1 MNKLILVRY
10 GEHEGG
16 HLNEVG
22 IKAMVFVAEKLKHL
36 LENQNVGIVC
46 AEVPRAIESAH
57 IVSEA
62 LNVSPAKHFVE
73 LYAVEDTP
81 IHLTKAAEVIDS
93 AGGECDVLIAVVS
106 REYIESLPNYILQSL
121 GVEKPIETHLER
133 GEVLILDYGTK
144 EITYLR

>member
-22 IKAMVFVAEKLKHL
+22 TKAMVLVAEKLKPL
-36 LENQNVGIVC
+36 LQNADASIVC
-46 AEVPRAIESAH
+46 AEIPRAVESAH
-57 IVSEA
+57 IISEA
-62 LNVSPAKHFVE
+62 LNISPAKHFAQ
-73 LYAVEDTP
+73 LYASEDAP
-81 IHLTKAAEVIDS
+81 IYLTKAGEVIDS
-93 AGGECDVLIAVVS
+93 AGGECDVLIAVIS
-106 REYIESLPNYILQSL
+106 REYIQTLPNYILQSL

-133 GEVLILDYGTK
+133 GEVLILDYGKK

>member
-10 GEHEGG
+10 GEHTDE

-22 IKAMVFVAEKLKHL
+22 IKAMVLVAEKLRHL

-46 AEVPRAIESAH
+46 AEVPRAIESTH
-57 IVSEA
+57 IICET
-62 LNVSPAKHFVE
+62 LNVPPTKHFPE
-73 LYAVEDTP
+73 LYASDDTP
-81 IHLTKAAEVIDS
+81 IHLNKAVQVLDS
-93 AGGECDVLIAVVS
+93 VGGEHDVLIAVIS
-106 REYIESLPNYILQSL
+106 REYIEALPNYILQGL

-133 GEVLILDYGTK
+133 GEILILDYGKK

>member
-1 MNKLILVRY
+1 MNKLIFVRY

-22 IKAMVFVAEKLKHL
+22 IKAMILVAEKLKHIL
-36 LENQNVGIVC
+36 QNADAGIIC
-46 AEVPRAIESAH
+46 AEVPRAIEGAH
-57 IVSEA
+57 IISEA
-62 LNVSPAKHFVE
+62 LNVPPAKHFAE

-106 REYIESLPNYILQSL
+106 REYIETLPNFILQSL

-133 GEVLILDYGTK
+133 GEVLILDYDKK